1 MKEHRS
7 ARDFGREVPVQTRG
21 AKLPRDATP
30 EVHRY
35 GTYNIQPTT
44 DTDNLLPLIAPGLPR
59 EWKDLKLGKEDLE
72 E

>member
-1 MKEHRS
+1 MKNTHHP
-7 ARDFGREVPVQTRG
+7 RDYGKVPEQLG
-21 AKLPRDATP
+21 ADLPRDATP

-59 EWKDLKLGKEDLE
+59 EWKDLKLKKEDLE